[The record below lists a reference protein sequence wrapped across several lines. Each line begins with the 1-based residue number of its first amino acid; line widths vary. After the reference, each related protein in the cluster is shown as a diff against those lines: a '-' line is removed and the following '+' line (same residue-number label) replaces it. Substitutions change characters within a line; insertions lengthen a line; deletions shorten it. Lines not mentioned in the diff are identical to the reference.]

1 MKRRLT
7 ATSLIMALLLGL
19 LAAPA
24 AAQESPPSPDETVAE
39 GITALECS
47 FATALYFQEEIP
59 EDEATATLAALL
71 PEPDEDGFINVEDL
85 DADGQQALV
94 DAAFAALA
102 DMGQTF
108 ANVCSIYTPIVAGIV
123 IDDDEEPVDEVAVAD
138 EEPAAVEAVTD
149 EEPAV
154 VAAEVLAVSGVNSSL
169 LAIVGILLVGL
180 GFLAVRRTRDES
192 SS

>member
-24 AAQESPPSPDETVAE
+24 AAQEGPPSPDDVVADD
-39 GITALECS
+39 ITALECS

-59 EDEATATLAALL
+59 GDEATATLTALL

-85 DADGQQALV
+85 NPGQQQALV
-94 DAAFAALA
+94 NAAFAALA
-102 DMGQTF
+102 DMDQTF

-123 IDDDEEPVDEVAVAD
+123 IED
-138 EEPAAVEAVTD
+138 EEPADVEAVTD

-154 VAAEVLAVSGVNSSL
+154 VAAEVLAVSGVNSFL

-192 SS
+192 AS

>member
-24 AAQESPPSPDETVAE
+24 AAQESPPSPDEVVADD
-39 GITALECS
+39 ITALECS

-71 PEPDEDGFINVEDL
+71 PEPDEDGVINVEDL
-85 DADGQQALV
+85 DADEQQALV

-102 DMGQTF
+102 DMDQTF

-123 IDDDEEPVDEVAVAD
+123 IEDD

-154 VAAEVLAVSGVNSSL
+154 VAAQVLAVSGVNSAL

-180 GFLAVRRTRDES
+180 GFVAVRRTRDES
-192 SS
+192 AS